1 MQTTEINENDD
12 LGVIS
17 ESMTNVVSKDK
28 LRIIQRQTLR
38 RAAQF
43 ISSTY
48 GPMGSNTKIITGNDP
63 QNISSR
69 YSKDGLTVLK
79 NIVFQDPIEAS
90 ILEELIEIS
99 RHVEGK
105 VGDGT
110 TSTVILSSYIF
121 NRLSAVQNEY
131 NLQPHYLMQK
141 FNKIVKLIE
150 DDILEHGHECTVDDI
165 YDIAMISTN
174 GNVEQSENIRSIYEQ
189 YGMDVD
195 LSVNISNDSDSKL
208 KVYDGITITEGMSDP
223 AFTNN
228 FENNS
233 CEIPNAR
240 VYYFSDPIDTAGM
253 ITYLSCIIQRNISDK
268 IADDEE
274 PIPTVICCPR
284 ISRDAEYVL
293 KKLVEDLYAFQSAE
307 MDKPPICIVTDIVA
321 SDETIMED
329 IANLCGCKKIKK
341 YIDKNIYE
349 RDVEEGLAPTADNI
363 ETFYGECELVVA
375 DAKKTKFINPAHMY
389 ERNEDG
395 SYKLDENGEKIPDN
409 IYTAMVKFLEAE
421 LENSKS
427 TESAA
432 HNGLLRKRLAA
443 LKSNMVDYLVGGIT
457 ISEREAKKD
466 LIEDAVKNCRSAA
479 ENGVG
484 YAANFEGL
492 RSSLNVLNTI
502 TDSDEYSDIERSIT
516 QAIFDSYRAATYLL
530 YTTVYDND
538 EAEEVTEASLKEM
551 HPFNIRTEDDGKVL
565 CTIRLDIEVL
575 ETVSR
580 IISMMV
586 TCNQCLLQ
594 APQLN
599 KY

>member
-421 LENSKS
+421 IENSKS

-502 TDSDEYSDIERSIT
+502 TDSDEYSDIEKSIA

>member
-432 HNGLLRKRLAA
+432 HNGLLRKRLSA

>member
-174 GNVEQSENIRSIYEQ
+174 GNVEQSENIKSIYDQ

-341 YIDKNIYE
+341 YIDKKIYE

-421 LENSKS
+421 IENSKS

-502 TDSDEYSDIERSIT
+502 TDSDEYSDIEKSIA